1 MTTVTLTFK
10 GQLMILRQLRDTLGL
25 AAAARPRSSIDRQG
39 RLVLVPSNDEQEDL
53 FRHRPAMQRTIS
65 LDDMQQ
71 AISAVDAD
79 DGVQQVAGPE
89 GHSASRSCCS
99 SCSRPSAMNEGE
111 KEARASSAPVMRRP
125 AGLMRSSSPKG
136 S

>member
-25 AAAARPRSSIDRQG
+25 AAAARPRASIDRQG
-39 RLVLVPSNDEQEDL
+39 RLVLVPSNDEPEDL

-71 AISAVDAD
+71 AISAAVNRAD
-79 DGVQQVAGPE
+79 P
-89 GHSASRSCCS
+89 
-99 SCSRPSAMNEGE
+99 
-111 KEARASSAPVMRRP
+111 
-125 AGLMRSSSPKG
+125 
-136 S
+136 